1 MNPPRSNPRSYVS
14 KKHMTPD
21 ERKEHEQSQ
30 SRASSKKHYHQTVK
44 TNPEKY
50 QRKLQT
56 RADSRNNRLSLAVLK
71 QLCQSQNQ
79 TQRALGEAGQN
90 SQSTL
95 VESQREVRGDGEH
108 TKDLISKFGT
118 DTINAI
124 TKVAATKGIHL
135 GAPSDEI
142 DLVSDS
148 DDETPIV
155 VSSATLSSSR
165 RHSTTITADSVVS
178 NKRVRDIQG
187 GSTPQ
192 RCRRYSPD
200 TTGIINR
207 HRRLVDESSSSHN
220 SAITSRRF
228 GDLSAEIQFV
238 LDNFPKHHAPTFGI
252 RVDIHRL
259 LCQGCLNIGKYLDA
273 LHALLYPHL
282 NPAQF
287 KKMILYD
294 KLVEMNKYFPTNSSN
309 LYSLLDGI
317 RFYND
322 HLQQTYGYDQE
333 IEHLY
338 LQIQQRYNESIV
350 RLHNLFYYVFSKVVT
365 NNSNNN
371 NTCHPPPHQ
380 Y

>member
-1 MNPPRSNPRSYVS
+1 
-14 KKHMTPD
+14 MTP
-21 ERKEHEQSQ
+21 EQRQAHEQKQ
-30 SRASSKKHYHQTVK
+30 ARENSSKYYHQTIK

-50 QRKLQT
+50 QRKLET
-56 RADSRNNRLSLAVLK
+56 NANSRNKRVSLAFVEK
-71 QLCQSQNQ
+71 MVESQKQ
-79 TQRALGEAGQN
+79 TQRSLGEAGQN

-95 VESQREVRGDGEH
+95 VESQREVRGDGEN
-108 TKDLISKFGT
+108 TKDLISKCGT

-155 VSSATLSSSR
+155 VGS

-192 RCRRYSPD
+192 RSRRYSPD

-220 SAITSRRF
+220 SAISSRRF

-365 NNSNNN
+365 NNSNND
-371 NTCHPPPHQ
+371 NTCHPPHHQ